1 MAMDGTHLPALF
13 ATGVVTDMTGHCA
26 QTTLAASAIFTSALT
41 VLDALTP
48 PVSRTA
54 LCLPLETTTEHFQVF
69 NVKINKYRHTKCA
82 LVRSPY

>member
-1 MAMDGTHLPALF
+1 MDGTHLPALF
-13 ATGVVTDMTGHCA
+13 AIGVITDMTGHCA

-48 PVSRTA
+48 P
-54 LCLPLETTTEHFQVF
+54 LCLCLFSVFLPLETTTEHFQVF
-69 NVKINKYRHTKCA
+69 NVKINKSRHTKCA